1 MTVAHV
7 MIIAESALR
16 SRHTGRDATTLA
28 IFKFLKVILNGNFKR
43 YVDLIKKRLK

>member
-28 IFKFLKVILNGNFKR
+28 IFKFLILKVTLNGNFKR
-43 YVDLIKKRLK
+43 YVHQIKND